1 MTSRGH
7 FLPQPFCDSD
17 MQVELRLTEGLGAGI
32 RSSYQHG
39 QAYCRKKV
47 FLETSFSL
55 FPGSSNQRS
64 LPIFSP
70 TLRPPCASVTTPL
83 SPNLSSLIPLS
94 EKRQKKLKGYFEVP
108 QTSICP
114 SYRCQ
119 TPQHAP
125 TPLRQWPT
133 AGQAQG
139 QDRHPMWQGQ
149 GRQVAAG
156 RARCGPQHHVHSLGA
171 APAAV
176 MALPSKGGRGTSV
189 LPESIRTTTTLDS
202 AFSINRAATSC
213 ACKTRRC
220 FEVKSAFPEAD
231 QNRNP
236 SCLNLQ
242 WKFQSTSSF

>member
-1 MTSRGH
+1 M
-7 FLPQPFCDSD
+7 
-17 MQVELRLTEGLGAGI
+17 
-32 RSSYQHG
+32 
-39 QAYCRKKV
+39 
-47 FLETSFSL
+47 
-55 FPGSSNQRS
+55 
-64 LPIFSP
+64 
-70 TLRPPCASVTTPL
+70 PL
-83 SPNLSSLIPLS
+83 APNLSSVTPLS
-94 EKRQKKLKGYFEVP
+94 EKRQKKLKEYFEVS

-119 TPQHAP
+119 APQRAP

-139 QDRHPMWQGQ
+139 QDKQPMWQGQ
-149 GRQVAAG
+149 SRQVAAG
-156 RARCGPQHHVHSLGA
+156 GARCGPQHHVHSLGA

-176 MALPSKGGRGTSV
+176 MALLSKGGRGTSV
-189 LPESIRTTTTLDS
+189 LPESIRTTTMLDS

-242 WKFQSTSSF
+242 WKFQSTSGF